1 MRTIQD
7 NAIIIDKETTKL
19 QAFRLEDTAR
29 APMVILYVDDNQAEL
44 VPLKPGQTPPTL
56 IKSTNMEAEVQIISY
71 AEVHSFMHQD
81 HENH

>member
-7 NAIIIDKETTKL
+7 NTIIIDKETTKL

-29 APMVILYVDDNQAEL
+29 APVVILYVDDNQAEL

-56 IKSTNMEAEVQIISY
+56 IKSANMEAEVQIISY

-81 HENH
+81 HEKH

>member
-56 IKSTNMEAEVQIISY
+56 IKSANMEAEVQIISY